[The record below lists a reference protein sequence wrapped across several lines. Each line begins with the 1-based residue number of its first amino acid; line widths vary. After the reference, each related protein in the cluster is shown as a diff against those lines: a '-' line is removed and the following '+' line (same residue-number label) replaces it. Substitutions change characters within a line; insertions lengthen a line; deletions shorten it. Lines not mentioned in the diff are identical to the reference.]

1 MLRSPE
7 SKVISKSELPALA
20 ERLHKREKILISTN
34 GCFDIL
40 HWGHISYL
48 YEAKKLGNILICGVN
63 SDLSVKKLKGEGR
76 PINPE
81 KIRCLQLAAIECVD
95 YVTVFEEE
103 TPVNFITALKS
114 QIHVKGAD
122 YEGKDIPEKG
132 LVESWGGKLAFLP
145 YVEGFSTSK
154 LLANRN

>member
-7 SKVISKSELPALA
+7 SKVVSKNELTALA
-20 ERLHKREKILISTN
+20 ERLHKREKVIVSTN

-48 YEAKKLGNILICGVN
+48 YEAKKMGNILICGVN
-63 SDLSVKKLKGEGR
+63 SDASVKKLKGEGR
-76 PINPE
+76 PIHAE

-95 YVTVFEEE
+95 YVTVFEED
-103 TPVNFITALKS
+103 TPINFITALHS
-114 QIHVKGAD
+114 DIHAKGAD

-132 LVESWGGKLAFLP
+132 LLESWGGKMVFIP
-145 YVEGFSTSK
+145 FVEGFSTSK
-154 LLANRN
+154 LLSNRN